1 MANIELSLST
11 KSREDGKRQ
20 VLVRISRGCSIRF
33 RYKSGIYVSA
43 DYWTDE
49 EKCIRVPV
57 FRKINRASVET
68 AKAEKAALDSFVAEL
83 DSIIC
88 ASDDIPG
95 AVLSAQWID
104 HCRALRPIL
113 EDPGNG
119 FHPSMANGLFTA
131 TNIQRAER
139 LVDEQEYAEKRNI
152 EQKERSRILYDL
164 IPDYCRARNLA
175 KSRIRVYRVLSRML
189 GRYELFVQMSDKKRK
204 GYSLVVSKVSSV
216 DIEGFREFMRK
227 EGSLQEQYPMIF
239 QQILQR
245 FPQTEKHD
253 NGSDS
258 LRGKDECNRPIR
270 DRGENYVCVT
280 MKRLKALCSWCRET
294 GRTDIDAFR
303 GVEVGSERYGT
314 PYYITREERDHI
326 ADFDLSSAPLIVRQQ
341 RDIFVFQ
348 CLIGCRVSDLYS
360 LTSDNIQGRMLRYS
374 PRKTENKTGMIARV
388 PLTDRALSILEKYE
402 GVDRKGRLFPF
413 VSEQRYNDYIKQI
426 FGLCGITRQVIWRNP
441 TTGRSEMR
449 PISEVASSH
458 LARRTFCG
466 NLYRQVKDPNLI
478 GAMSGHTAG
487 SRAFARYRNIDD
499 DILTEIIK
507 SNN

>member
-1 MANIELSLST
+1 MAFELSLSM

-20 VLVRISRGCSIRF
+20 VLVRISRGRSKRF
-33 RYKSGIYVSA
+33 RFKSGIYVSPE
-43 DYWTDE
+43 YWNDDD
-49 EKCIRVPV
+49 KCIKVPV
-57 FRKINRASVET
+57 FRKINKASVET
-68 AKAEKAALDSFVAEL
+68 AKAEKAALDSFIAEL

-95 AVLSAQWID
+95 AALSAEWID
-104 HCRALRPIL
+104 HCRSLRPIL
-113 EDPGNG
+113 EDPRNG
-119 FHPSMANGLFTA
+119 FFPSMSNGLFSA
-131 TNIQRAER
+131 SNIQRAER
-139 LVDEQEYAEKRNI
+139 LVEEQLSAEKRNI
-152 EQKERSRILYDL
+152 EQKERNRILYDL

-175 KSRIRVYRVLSRML
+175 ESRIRVYRVLARML
-189 GRYELFVQMSDKKRK
+189 GRYEMFVQLTDRRHKDF
-204 GYSLVVSKVSSV
+204 SLVVSRVSSV
-216 DIEGFREFMRK
+216 DIEGFRDFMRK
-227 EGSLQEQYPMIF
+227 EGSLQEENPKIF

-245 FPQTEKHD
+245 FPQMERPD
-253 NGSDS
+253 NDSDS
-258 LRGKDECNRPIR
+258 LRRRDECNRPIR
-270 DRGENYVCVT
+270 DRGENYVCVS
-280 MKRLKALCSWCRET
+280 MKRLKALCAWCRET

-303 GVEVGSERYGT
+303 GVEVGSEKYGT

-326 ADFDLSSAPLIVRQQ
+326 ADFDLSSAPLHVQQQ

-360 LTSDNIQGRMLRYS
+360 LTSDNIQDRMLRYS
-374 PRKTENKTGMIARV
+374 PRKTEEKTGMIARV
-388 PLTDRALSILEKYE
+388 PLTDRALSILKKYE
-402 GVDRKGRLFPF
+402 GVDKKGRLFPF
-413 VSEQRYNDYIKQI
+413 VSEQRYNDYIKQV

-478 GAMSGHTAG
+478 GAMSGHAAG
-487 SRAFARYRNIDD
+487 SKAFARYRNIDD

-507 SNN
+507 SSN